1 MLEKKNYANGQE
13 VYKNEDNKLTYYF
26 KNGKTKAEG
35 PFENNQMQGEWKF
48 YRESGQLWQI
58 GNLHNDKKHGTW
70 TRFDKENQQ
79 EYHESFEEGKLKKA
93 SSKK

>member
-13 VYKNEDNKLTYYF
+13 VYKNDDNKLTYYY
-26 KNGKTKAEG
+26 KNGKIKAEG
-35 PFENNQMQGEWKF
+35 LFENNQMECEWKF

-58 GNLHNDKKHGTW
+58 GNFQNGKKHGTW

-79 EYHESFEEGKLKKA
+79 EYHESFEGGKLTKIK
-93 SSKK
+93 